1 MFFTSVILDTCTHRC
16 MTGEEKERFGKALV
30 FLTMNVD
37 EGVKL
42 WEGPFSAKNLTR
54 DQVVNIMVENM
65 FCYAAFLGG

>member
-54 DQVVNIMVENM
+54 D
-65 FCYAAFLGG
+65 